1 MAKQDN
7 EKLTNVNILVGE
19 QGNNLLTNA
28 AHANHRSKRK
38 EAAARLEHHLRTF
51 GSDSTKALL
60 KNADLY
66 FKRENPKRVFCSRQ

>member
-1 MAKQDN
+1 MVAKQDN

-51 GSDSTKALL
+51 GSDWTESVTQ
-60 KNADLY
+60 
-66 FKRENPKRVFCSRQ
+66 KR